1 MISNPTIQG
10 AYINVAL
17 SDRKF
22 FKELVQKMGWE
33 AQTRE
38 ELLDSFIE
46 SRPEKP
52 SLSDEEI
59 MNEVRAVRYSLWN
72 LISLVSTNELN
83 NSIILRICFDFSKFL
98 SIFIFKNFILPEN
111 VAVAMNFLHE
121 GLFWPI
127 LRGYKKRRKSL
138 YLETSS

>member
-17 SDRKF
+17 SDWKF

-33 AQTRE
+33 VQTRE

-59 MNEVRAVRYSLWN
+59 SM
-72 LISLVSTNELN
+72 STDHHP
-83 NSIILRICFDFSKFL
+83 IR
-98 SIFIFKNFILPEN
+98 SIFF
-111 VAVAMNFLHE
+111 
-121 GLFWPI
+121 
-127 LRGYKKRRKSL
+127 
-138 YLETSS
+138 

>member
-17 SDRKF
+17 SDWKF

-33 AQTRE
+33 VQTRV

-59 MNEVRAVRYSLWN
+59 SM
-72 LISLVSTNELN
+72 STDHHP
-83 NSIILRICFDFSKFL
+83 IR
-98 SIFIFKNFILPEN
+98 SIFFRNSESMCIK
-111 VAVAMNFLHE
+111 
-121 GLFWPI
+121 W
-127 LRGYKKRRKSL
+127 LR
-138 YLETSS
+138 